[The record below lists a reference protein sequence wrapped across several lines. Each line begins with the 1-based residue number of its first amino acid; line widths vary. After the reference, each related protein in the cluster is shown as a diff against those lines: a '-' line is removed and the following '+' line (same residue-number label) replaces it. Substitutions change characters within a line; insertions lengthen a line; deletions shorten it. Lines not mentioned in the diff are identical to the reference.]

1 MKKLNLV
8 FLTAAV
14 LLLGQTYVNAE
25 ETLDKVT
32 TKEARILETSNI
44 ETADTRLAE
53 VNTVSI
59 VEKMEA
65 RLLEINSMDF
75 SEMSTAEKRELRK
88 EVRSIKSEMDALAK
102 GDAQAKA
109 QGEEIRGSGIYI
121 STGALIIILLLILIL

>member
-8 FLTAAV
+8 FLIAAI

-32 TKEARILETSNI
+32 MKEARIIESSNI
-44 ETADTRLAE
+44 VNADTRLVE
-53 VNTVSI
+53 VNSVS
-59 VEKMEA
+59 VAERMKV

-75 SEMSTAEKRELRK
+75 SEMSSAEKRELRK

-102 GDAQAKA
+102 GDTQAKA
-109 QGEEIRGSGIYI
+109 LGEEIRGSGLYI
-121 STGALIIILLLILIL
+121 STGALIVILLLILIL